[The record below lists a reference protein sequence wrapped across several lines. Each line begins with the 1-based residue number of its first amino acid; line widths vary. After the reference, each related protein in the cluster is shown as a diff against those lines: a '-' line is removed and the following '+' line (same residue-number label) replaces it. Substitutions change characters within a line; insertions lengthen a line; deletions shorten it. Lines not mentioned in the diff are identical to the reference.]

1 MFEEGLKN
9 KVCALFLGSLEL
21 FGGALERCT
30 RESQKGST
38 RAEFECQRRISSAT
52 SEMWY
57 NAHIQGA
64 KVQKSTPELSGGATE
79 RCTKE

>member
-38 RAEFECQRRISSAT
+38 HAEFECQSRISSAT
-52 SEMWY
+52 
-57 NAHIQGA
+57 
-64 KVQKSTPELSGGATE
+64 
-79 RCTKE
+79 